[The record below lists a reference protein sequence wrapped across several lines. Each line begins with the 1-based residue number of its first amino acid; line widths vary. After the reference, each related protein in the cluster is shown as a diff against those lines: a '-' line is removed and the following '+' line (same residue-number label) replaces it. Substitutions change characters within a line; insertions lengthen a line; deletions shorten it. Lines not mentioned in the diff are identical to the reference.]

1 MKVILS
7 FLAFGALAILVP
19 PMLSTMVSEDDV
31 AEYQIMQ
38 GADPT
43 QVLEK
48 TASGRALPSGS
59 CDTNQYQFGKSK
71 NGYTY
76 IRDMKS
82 DVLASV
88 MDSKLKLF
96 LLEKKVEVVSLDVDE
111 LDPRLA
117 RLGAVLG
124 ECEAGSYEP
133 VVTGLLL
140 NGNAT
145 KTTPKVQ

>member
-48 TASGRALPSGS
+48 TASGGAVPSGG
-59 CDTNQYQFGKSK
+59 CDTKRYQFGKSE

-96 LLEKKVEVVSLDVDE
+96 LLEKKVEVISLDVDE
-111 LDPRLA
+111 LDPRLG
-117 RLGAVLG
+117 RLGAALG
-124 ECEAGSYEP
+124 ECEASQVEP
-133 VVTGLLL
+133 VVTGLLI
-140 NGNAT
+140 NDNTA
-145 KTTPKVQ
+145 KTTPKIQ